1 MELDRIRLHLAGD
14 TIRKLMRELNVQVS
28 LYNRHRNGKYSSY
41 RDRVGNIADKAASN
55 GRSSTL
61 FIFCCM
67 MRLTQR

>member
-1 MELDRIRLHLAGD
+1 
-14 TIRKLMRELNVQVS
+14 MRELNVQVS